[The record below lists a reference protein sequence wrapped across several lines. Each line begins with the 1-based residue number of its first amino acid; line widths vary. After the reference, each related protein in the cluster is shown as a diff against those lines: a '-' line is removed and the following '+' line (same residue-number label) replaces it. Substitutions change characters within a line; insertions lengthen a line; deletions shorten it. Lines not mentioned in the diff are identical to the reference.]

1 MKHETIFLGITL
13 IIIGIALMITR
24 SPLTAII
31 LIPTLLGIA
40 LILFGQKE
48 NVIEQ
53 RKDMV
58 KPEQK
63 LKK

>member
-48 NVIEQ
+48 NIIEQ